1 MQSTQRRPVI
11 DQPIL
16 RLLERRGAWMTAV
29 EIYAAAP
36 DYPEGDYVLADLKA
50 LLTNGLLIGR
60 TRANA
65 SAEEYGL
72 PDWDRRPAATL
83 TLRKLLQSIQ
93 RLVRQALAAT

>member
-1 MQSTQRRPVI
+1 
-11 DQPIL
+11 
-16 RLLERRGAWMTAV
+16 MTAV

-72 PDWDRRPAATL
+72 PDWDKRPAATP